1 VGNTSYLVSEG
12 VPTWLGGTTGMDLRA
27 AARALAG
34 FLTEHPGLTLDSIM
48 AGRLPAA
55 QYYPAAGVFVAMVHD
70 QGGTEAVKALF
81 SNGGGAEFRAA
92 MEHLF
97 KRSWGQIAADWRRRV
112 LSAATEP
119 GR

>member
-1 VGNTSYLVSEG
+1 
-12 VPTWLGGTTGMDLRA
+12 
-27 AARALAG
+27 
-34 FLTEHPGLTLDSIM
+34 
-48 AGRLPAA
+48 
-55 QYYPAAGVFVAMVHD
+55 MVHV